1 MSNTTTTTTTTDA
14 TGDVT
19 STTASTL
26 ASQDDATN
34 IDAVTYSMTNF
45 QTVFTAIGT
54 VGTVTSNI
62 MTGFYNQMTQLWTG
76 LQAGV
81 PLTDNQ
87 STAFGV
93 LATSALGA
101 KKAFEQLAGV
111 DMTSLNT
118 FSKQWAELSDTIA
131 NSPFA
136 KTAGAG
142 IALLKDSLIKM
153 GAPIASVEQAVAG
166 GVKSLVS
173 YGNAFVDSADNALK
187 LQNSMIQ
194 YAAQTGTLNNLYS
207 AAGAGLKDLNELT
220 VNYSNAISD
229 ATMATGVST
238 EVMQGYYG
246 LISQIPGALA
256 STVQSAD
263 KTAKSVSMLTAATQ
277 FAIGSGRSEV
287 DVAKDLGLAFKDYGI
302 SGEAALKFTAQMTEI
317 SNKFHVELSDV
328 RSALSN
334 TADSFKMF
342 GNEAEGAA
350 NMMNQYLGALQ
361 STGLGEAASLSVIQK
376 MTDGIKG
383 LNIAQKSFLSAQSG
397 GPGGLMGGYKIEQ
410 LLQSGQMD
418 KVMAMVRTTL
428 TKQMGPLVSLDQASQ
443 SPQAA
448 AQMTKQIAML
458 RQGPLGSFAADDQ
471 SAIKLIEAMRN
482 QQMGIKGAAASALS
496 ATPAQ
501 DLMSKGIDWQAKT
514 HTVVVDILSEIKR
527 IQGLAAIS
535 NLTTVQKSATAGV
548 GAQFGATGDY
558 SGQLRLDLGNRQKKA
573 GTASGATAA
582 AMADALKTGMLS
594 HEQTIGKSAAM
605 SMTDSVE
612 VAKMIPESLK
622 APMDNIKSMIN
633 AGSQKGT
640 AAIYKESINRL
651 DAQTKDL
658 KNTQMADQNAPL
670 IPPPV
675 EPINTGDIAL
685 DKINN
690 IRDLPAFAT
699 PDAAMTATQ
708 IANKKNAPTAGSLR
722 GMPAPDTTDGKNLGS
737 ITVHIEGFC
746 LDCGEKIKGHSQSHA
761 VAPQTK

>member
-1 MSNTTTTTTTTDA
+1 
-14 TGDVT
+14 
-19 STTASTL
+19 
-26 ASQDDATN
+26 
-34 IDAVTYSMTNF
+34 
-45 QTVFTAIGT
+45 
-54 VGTVTSNI
+54 
-62 MTGFYNQMTQLWTG
+62 MTGFYNQMTQLWTSIQSG
-76 LQAGV
+76 TS
-81 PLTDNQ
+81 LTDNQ
-87 STAFGV
+87 SAAFGL

-101 KKAFEQLAGV
+101 KKAFEGLAGV

-118 FSKQWAELSDTIA
+118 FGNQWNELAEAIKK
-131 NSPFA
+131 SPLA
-136 KTAGAG
+136 QMAGGAISVLG
-142 IALLKDSLIKM
+142 NALIKA
-153 GAPIASVEQAVAG
+153 GGPIADVTKAMEG
-166 GVKSLVS
+166 GLEVLQK
-173 YGNAFVDSADNALK
+173 YGGAFITSADNTLR

-194 YAAQTGTLNNLYS
+194 YAAQTGTLNDLYGL
-207 AAGAGLKDLNELT
+207 AGAGLKDLNQLT
-220 VNYSNAISD
+220 VGYSNAISE

-246 LISQIPGALA
+246 LMSKVPGAILA
-256 STVQSAD
+256 TVRSAD
-263 KTAKSVSMLTAATQ
+263 KTTKSVSMLTAATQ
-277 FAIGSGRSEV
+277 LAIGSGRTEAEV
-287 DVAKDLGLAFKDYGI
+287 TEDLGLAFKDYGI
-302 SGEAALKFTAQMTEI
+302 SGENALKFTAQMSEI
-317 SNKFHVELSDV
+317 SNKFHVELSQV
-328 RSALSN
+328 RDALRT

-350 NMMNQYLGALQ
+350 NMMNQYLGALE
-361 STGLGEAASLSVIQK
+361 STGLGEAGALSVIK
-376 MTDGIKG
+376 NMTDGIKG

-458 RQGPLGSFAADDQ
+458 RQGPLGSFAQDDQ
-471 SAIKLIEAMRN
+471 SAIKLIEAMKN
-482 QQMGIKGAAASALS
+482 QQMGIKGAAATALS

-501 DLMSKGIDWQAKT
+501 DLMAKGVDWQAKT
-514 HTVVVDILSEIKR
+514 YTPIVEILGEVKKLTSLGGI
-527 IQGLAAIS
+527 A
-535 NLTTVQKSATAGV
+535 NLTTLQKSFTTGV
-548 GAQFGATGDY
+548 GAQSGVTGDY
-558 SGQLRLDLGNRQKKA
+558 NGQTRLNLANRQKKA
-573 GTASGATAA
+573 GAASGATAA
-582 AMADALKTGMLS
+582 AMQNAVKTGMQS
-594 HEQTIGKSAAM
+594 HEQTIGKAAAM
-605 SMTDSVE
+605 SVTDAVE
-612 VAKMIPESLK
+612 IAKTIPEALEG
-622 APMDNIKSMIN
+622 PMETMKSMMVN
-633 AGSQKGT
+633 GSQKGT
-640 AAIYKESINRL
+640 AAIYKEGISRL
-651 DAQTKDL
+651 DARTKDL